1 MLFQMKNAMI
11 TIRLLMTAVMKEELL
26 QAGIVK
32 TNLQFVLN
40 AETEF
45 EMYQRNV
52 TMATLPNLAAQE
64 IVRLNKT
71 TFVREKLQMF
81 AIDVETESLI
91 LLRHVMTEKMTEEGA
106 LLIVKV
112 SLEDGLV
119 LEIQVLPVM

>member
-1 MLFQMKNAMI
+1 MKNAMI